1 MAFGFQQE
9 SFALL
14 GWAAA
19 LGLKEIHPEFTVDQV
34 KAATEADLIIA
45 DDLKPMDI

>member
-1 MAFGFQQE
+1 MLQIPQTPKGIV
-9 SFALL
+9 
-14 GWAAA
+14 
-19 LGLKEIHPEFTVDQV
+19 LKEIHPEFTVDQV